1 MSFVSVSFLVLFSVV
16 MLGLRLAPSRQHR
29 QWLLLLASIYFYAS
43 WKPVYL
49 LVLATPILI
58 DYACAIRIERS
69 CDGIARK
76 LWLAAGVC
84 SNLALLAYF
93 KYANFFLLN
102 LAAFSST
109 PPKYINIA
117 LPLGI
122 SFFTFKSLSYTID
135 VYRRELSPCRSL
147 WRYAL
152 FVCYFPDLIA
162 GPVVR
167 ASVFLPQMERSL
179 VPSFRRT
186 LVGCHMILLGVTKKL
201 LIADQMAI
209 FVDPVFS
216 APGMYS
222 PLTVW
227 SAVIAYSLQIYGD
240 FSGYSDMAIGLS
252 KIIGIDLP
260 VNFNMPYLATSPID
274 FWRRWHISL
283 STWLRD
289 YLYLALP
296 ADRAKTWHKYRNAG
310 ITFLLSGLWHG
321 PSWTFVCWGA
331 IHGLAFAANHSWNA
345 RQARLGQIPN
355 KSFTARFICWL
366 GTYIFVCTTWVLFR
380 AQTFSAAL
388 VILRKMSSLAPGGI
402 AWLYSPLLLVM
413 PILIAAHIIGV
424 KGARGYLMTA
434 WRIRI
439 LRPAWLAS
447 LQQNMRAFSS
457 VRSRQSGVYVLT
469 RPTFL
474 GALVLTGWILALL
487 LFGAIG
493 TNPFIY
499 FQF

>member
-1 MSFVSVSFLVLFSVV
+1 ME
-16 MLGLRLAPSRQHR
+16 
-29 QWLLLLASIYFYAS
+29 
-43 WKPVYL
+43 
-49 LVLATPILI
+49 
-58 DYACAIRIERS
+58 IRP
-69 CDGIARK
+69 
-76 LWLAAGVC
+76 
-84 SNLALLAYF
+84 F
-93 KYANFFLLN
+93 
-102 LAAFSST
+102 
-109 PPKYINIA
+109 
-117 LPLGI
+117 
-122 SFFTFKSLSYTID
+122 
-135 VYRRELSPCRSL
+135 
-147 WRYAL
+147 

-179 VPSFRRT
+179 VPSLRRT
-186 LVGCHMILLGVTKKL
+186 IVGCHMILLGVTKKL

-227 SAVIAYSLQIYGD
+227 SAVIAYSLQIYCD

-260 VNFNMPYLATSPID
+260 VNFNMPYLAASPID

-310 ITFLLSGLWHG
+310 ITFVLSGLWHG

-345 RQARLGQIPN
+345 RQARLGQIPS
-355 KSFTARFICWL
+355 KSFAARFTCWL

-388 VILRKMSSLAPGGI
+388 VILRKMSGLAPGGI
-402 AWLYSPLLLVM
+402 AWLYSPLLLVL
-413 PILIAAHIIGV
+413 PIVIAAHIIGV
-424 KGARGYLMTA
+424 KAARGYLITA
-434 WRIRI
+434 WRIKI

-447 LQQNMRAFSS
+447 LQQNVRAFSS

-474 GALVLTGWILALL
+474 GAFVLTGWILALL

-493 TNPFIY
+493 INPFIY